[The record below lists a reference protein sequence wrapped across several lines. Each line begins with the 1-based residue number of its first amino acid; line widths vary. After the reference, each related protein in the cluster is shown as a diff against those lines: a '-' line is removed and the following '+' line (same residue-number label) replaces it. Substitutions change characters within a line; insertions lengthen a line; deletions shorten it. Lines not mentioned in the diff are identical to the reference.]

1 MKVKLEKL
9 IQFIFLFILCMVAL
23 GFMKEV
29 LEQFN
34 SNDTSLKMSE
44 VPIKHYPTITFCFQN
59 DNLTYGAD
67 FNISYKYVLL
77 QGEHIDYEPE
87 YTEYEYNENDY
98 GYIPELR
105 VRFQKVYSHL
115 LEGICYLIRQI
126 NEETI
131 KTHGDYVAIHVN
143 FNESIPFESLP
154 MIEMYL
160 TSESNSYG
168 VIFKE
173 WMDGHELGFEFER
186 VILKSISLK

>member
-1 MKVKLEKL
+1 MMRDVWT
-9 IQFIFLFILCMVAL
+9 V
-23 GFMKEV
+23 
-29 LEQFN
+29 
-34 SNDTSLKMSE
+34 D
-44 VPIKHYPTITFCFQN
+44 
-59 DNLTYGAD
+59 AD
-67 FNISYKYVLL
+67 MCGWTASK
-77 QGEHIDYEPE
+77 
-87 YTEYEYNENDY
+87 
-98 GYIPELR
+98 
-105 VRFQKVYSHL
+105 
-115 LEGICYLIRQI
+115 QI